1 METELVLE
9 LPNDL
14 RQIEHAVEYVMQ
26 RCAACQTHGRKLR
39 LNFRVSL
46 TEALSNAMLY
56 GNDSDPDKRVRVEV
70 IVGEREI
77 KARVTDEGSG
87 FDPAQ
92 IPDPTSADNLEKSGG
107 RGLFLMRELMD
118 EVHYN
123 ERGNQV
129 TMVLRLDPEAEC
141 AKGERPKGER
151 PKGERGTGGRTKG
164 GGGASHGGPAGG
176 GGAKA

>member
-14 RQIEHAVEYVMQ
+14 RQIEHAVEHIME
-26 RCAACQTHGRKLR
+26 RCAACQAHGRKLR

-56 GNDSDPDKRVRVEV
+56 GNRKDPRKRVRVEV
-70 IVGEREI
+70 IVGDLELI
-77 KARVTDEGSG
+77 ARVTDEGHG
-87 FDPAQ
+87 FDPGR
-92 IPDPTSADNLEKSGG
+92 IPDPTSPDNIEKSGG

-118 EVHYN
+118 EVHFN

-129 TMVLRLDPEAEC
+129 TLVLRLEPATRE
-141 AKGERPKGER
+141 P
-151 PKGERGTGGRTKG
+151 
-164 GGGASHGGPAGG
+164 GGGAEA
-176 GGAKA
+176 

>member
-9 LPNDL
+9 LPSDV
-14 RQIEHAVEYVMQ
+14 RQIEHAVEYVME

-56 GNDSDPDKRVRVEV
+56 GNRKDPDKRVRVEV
-70 IVGEREI
+70 TVGPVELI
-77 KARVTDEGSG
+77 ARVTDEGHG
-87 FDPAQ
+87 FDHHH
-92 IPDPTSADNLEKSGG
+92 IPDPTSPDNIEKSGG

-129 TMVLRLDPEAEC
+129 TLVLRLDPDVPEA
-141 AKGERPKGER
+141 A
-151 PKGERGTGGRTKG
+151 
-164 GGGASHGGPAGG
+164 GGAEA
-176 GGAKA
+176 

>member
-14 RQIEHAVEYVMQ
+14 RQIEHAVEYVMN
-26 RCAACQTHGRKLR
+26 RCAACQAHGRTLR
-39 LNFRVSL
+39 LNLRVSL

-56 GNDSDPDKRVRVEV
+56 GNGKDPRKRVRVEV
-70 IVGEREI
+70 IVGKNEI
-77 KARVTDEGSG
+77 TARVTDEGRG
-87 FDPAQ
+87 FDHTEV
-92 IPDPTSADNLEKSGG
+92 PDPTTPDNLEKAGG

-129 TMVLRLDPEAEC
+129 TLVHRLDRDAGEGMEEPRDSEAAE
-141 AKGERPKGER
+141 A
-151 PKGERGTGGRTKG
+151 
-164 GGGASHGGPAGG
+164 
-176 GGAKA
+176 

>member
-56 GNDSDPDKRVRVEV
+56 GNERDPDKRVRVEV
-70 IVGEREI
+70 MVGEREI
-77 KARVTDEGSG
+77 KARVTDEGAG
-87 FDPAQ
+87 FDPGR
-92 IPDPTSADNLEKSGG
+92 IPDPTSPDNLEKSGG

-129 TMVLRLDPEAEC
+129 TLVLRLEPLVRE
-141 AKGERPKGER
+141 P
-151 PKGERGTGGRTKG
+151 
-164 GGGASHGGPAGG
+164 GGGAEA
-176 GGAKA
+176 

>member
-14 RQIEHAVEYVMQ
+14 RQIEHAVEHVMQ
-26 RCAACQTHGRKLR
+26 RCAACQAHGRKLR

-56 GNDSDPDKRVRVEV
+56 GNRKDPRKRVRLEV
-70 IVGEREI
+70 IVGDLELI
-77 KARVTDEGSG
+77 ARVTDEGHG
-87 FDPAQ
+87 FDPDR
-92 IPDPTSADNLEKSGG
+92 IPDPTEPDNIEKAGG

-118 EVHYN
+118 EVHFN

-129 TMVLRLDPEAEC
+129 TLVLRLEPLVHE
-141 AKGERPKGER
+141 P
-151 PKGERGTGGRTKG
+151 
-164 GGGASHGGPAGG
+164 GGGAEA
-176 GGAKA
+176 

>member
-26 RCAACQTHGRKLR
+26 RCTACQAHGRKLR

-56 GNDSDPDKRVRVEV
+56 GNERDPDKRVRVEV

-77 KARVTDEGSG
+77 KACVTDEGSG
-87 FDPAQ
+87 FDPGE
-92 IPDPTSADNLEKSGG
+92 IPDPTSPDNLEKSGG

-129 TMVLRLDPEAEC
+129 TLILRLEPEEGDR
-141 AKGERPKGER
+141 KSDRK
-151 PKGERGTGGRTKG
+151 KG
-164 GGGASHGGPAGG
+164 GGG